1 MHLKQ
6 TGYCVGFFLVYTFI
20 TMISLTGGRCAAH
33 FSQPPSH
40 LAFHDDESNDL
51 TTRGLRK
58 LQSFNSRQK
67 EQKNRNVT
75 ETESSRRRR
84 TFKPIMTNKRSRK
97 RDTVQQTEG
106 RWRFSLSEPP
116 QEGCSE
122 GNIQTTTRGKFTITG
137 QLEANSPNTG
147 YQSDSAVSV
156 QSQVV
161 QQRVKDHQ
169 VSWLSLQPEVECG
182 EKVMTLTVRRRR
194 AAQLLLDR
202 DNESPVPLTQLP
214 PQCGYS
220 VQASWKDLR
229 LMAEYD
235 ACHVIQEDDH
245 FVLPLLWRGTPVRM
259 SCPSP
264 QMEPEATAPSSLCC
278 SPYSLTVKLQGVT
291 DTWELRVDV
300 RGEWTPLVTLVEQ
313 CGYTVAGH
321 DAEVII
327 TAPYV
332 TCGITV
338 KDGKHTISL
347 QIRGKTFTLACPVS
361 PSLTLQQAKPWAPP
375 FYLAPPFYPHPRY
388 HYTYPPHGARNP
400 PTPEPT
406 LSPQAPPPNDHQALY
421 SDTPPLR
428 DYYNRFGVH
437 VSPPAADREED
448 SDKEHP
454 DLQQEQEKQP
464 EMHPAA
470 RSASSETPQA
480 EAPPMQQ
487 HAFSQYYHYYNHPKI
502 PLTGQ
507 PEVPDPGPEVP
518 KQPSDHNLSPSVE
531 PSEAPSSPSP
541 PPGSPEFTHKTPEHE
556 TAHPPLPPPPYP
568 DHYFYYFPQTDRGE
582 AEKSSLLNPKI
593 DDQNSE
599 SGIFPADNLKEDD
612 LDPWIIDL
620 DPRTIDLALQT
631 DDLDPQTIDL
641 DPRTINLDP
650 RTDDLDPQTIDLDPQ
665 TDDLDPQTTDLDPQ
679 TTDLDPQTD
688 DLDPQTDD
696 LAPQTT
702 DLDPQTDDLDPQTID
717 LHLQTDD
724 LDPQTTDLDTQT
736 DDLDP
741 QTTDLDPQTTDLDT
755 QTDDLDPQTTDLDT
769 QTDDLDPQTIDLHL
783 QTDDLDPQTTDL
795 DPQTDDLDPQTTD
808 LDPQTTDLDTQTDDL
823 DPQTTDLDT
832 QTDDLDTQTDDLDTQ
847 TTDLDTQT
855 DDLDPQTTDL
865 DPQTDDLDPQTDDL
879 DTQTDDLDTQTDDLD
894 PQTTDLDTQTTDLDT
909 QTDDL
914 DPQTDDLDTQT
925 DDLDTQTTDLDTQ
938 TTDLDT
944 QTDDLD
950 PQTDNL
956 DTQTDNLDPQTDNL
970 DTQTDNLDPQ
980 TIDLDTQTDNL
991 DTQTDNLD
999 TQTDNLDPQTDDLDP
1014 QTDDLDPQTDDL
1026 DPQTDDLDTQTDDLD
1041 TQTDESHS
1049 DEIIN
1054 FGNKRAERS
1063 KTPVLPAEE
1072 YDVKEVEVAPDPHS
1086 YPATSSSSSHHPPFY
1101 PFYLHSDYFNHSYS
1115 VAESSLSD
1123 HDRES
1128 AASSEQDLAPLLQA
1142 TSSPPHHLPYQTPP
1156 SPTEPT
1162 HDVQKVHPH
1171 PYYSNHHLYDQP
1183 GVSAD
1188 DQEHHPAGSL
1198 PPSHSD
1204 YSGMDRLF
1212 PRAQAGS
1219 PSMHQQLRTLY
1230 SHYINQQHP
1239 DEDEGQDGEN
1249 KDPLKVDSYAPSTSP
1264 CGHMSYIDC
1273 LYSKLLK
1280 TYCSWRPHVIFM
1292 VPDFAMEHTAVSPGD
1307 PSEVVDQTGEHLF
1320 EAHDA

>member
-6 TGYCVGFFLVYTFI
+6 TGYCVGFLLVYTFI

-33 FSQPPSH
+33 FSQPQSH

-51 TTRGLRK
+51 TARGLRK
-58 LQSFNSRQK
+58 LLSFNSRQK
-67 EQKNRNVT
+67 EEKNRDVT
-75 ETESSRRRR
+75 ETESARRRR
-84 TFKPIMTNKRSRK
+84 TFKPTMSNKSSRK
-97 RDTVQQTEG
+97 RDTVQRTEG
-106 RWRFSLSEPP
+106 RWRFSSSEPP
-116 QEGCSE
+116 HEGCSE

-137 QLEANSPNTG
+137 QLEANIPNTG
-147 YQSDSAVSV
+147 YQSDSAVSF

-161 QQRVKDHQ
+161 QQRVKGHQ
-169 VSWLSLQPEVECG
+169 MSWLSLQPEVECG
-182 EKVMTLTVRRRR
+182 EEAMTLTVRRRR

-229 LMAEYD
+229 LMAQYN

-245 FVLPLLWRGTPVRM
+245 FVLPLLWRGTPVRV

-264 QMEPEATAPSSLCC
+264 QMEPEAAAPSSLCC

-313 CGYTVAGH
+313 CGYTVERH

-361 PSLTLQQAKPWAPP
+361 PTLTPQQAEPWAPP

-388 HYTYPPHGARNP
+388 HHTYPPHGARNP

-406 LSPQAPPPNDHQALY
+406 LSPQAPPPDDHQALY

-437 VSPPAADREED
+437 VSPPAADREEDSDKED

-487 HAFSQYYHYYNHPKI
+487 HAFSQYYHYFHHPKI

-507 PEVPDPGPEVP
+507 PKVPDPGPEVP
-518 KQPSDHNLSPSVE
+518 KQPSDHNLSLSVE
-531 PSEAPSSPSP
+531 LSEAPSSPSP

-599 SGIFPADNLKEDD
+599 SGIFPADNLKVD
-612 LDPWIIDL
+612 DL
-620 DPRTIDLALQT
+620 DPRTIDLDLQSDDLDPRTIDLDLQSDDLDPRTIDLDLQSDDLDPRTIDLDLQSDDLT

-641 DPRTINLDP
+641 D
-650 RTDDLDPQTIDLDPQ
+650 
-665 TDDLDPQTTDLDPQ
+665 
-679 TTDLDPQTD
+679 
-688 DLDPQTDD
+688 
-696 LAPQTT
+696 
-702 DLDPQTDDLDPQTID
+702 
-717 LHLQTDD
+717 LQS
-724 LDPQTTDLDTQT
+724 
-736 DDLDP
+736 
-741 QTTDLDPQTTDLDT
+741 
-755 QTDDLDPQTTDLDT
+755 
-769 QTDDLDPQTIDLHL
+769 
-783 QTDDLDPQTTDL
+783 
-795 DPQTDDLDPQTTD
+795 
-808 LDPQTTDLDTQTDDL
+808 
-823 DPQTTDLDT
+823 
-832 QTDDLDTQTDDLDTQ
+832 
-847 TTDLDTQT
+847 
-855 DDLDPQTTDL
+855 
-865 DPQTDDLDPQTDDL
+865 DDLDPQTDDL
-879 DTQTDDLDTQTDDLD
+879 DLQTDDFTPQTIDLDLQTDDLTDDLD
-894 PQTTDLDTQTTDLDT
+894 PQ
-909 QTDDL
+909 
-914 DPQTDDLDTQT
+914 
-925 DDLDTQTTDLDTQ
+925 
-938 TTDLDT
+938 
-944 QTDDLD
+944 
-950 PQTDNL
+950 N
-956 DTQTDNLDPQTDNL
+956 
-970 DTQTDNLDPQ
+970 
-980 TIDLDTQTDNL
+980 
-991 DTQTDNLD
+991 
-999 TQTDNLDPQTDDLDP
+999 DDLDP

-1026 DPQTDDLDTQTDDLD
+1026 DPQTDDLDLQTDDLTPQTIDLDLQTDDLD
-1041 TQTDESHS
+1041 LQTDDLDLQTNDLTPQTIDLDDLTDDLDPRTIDLDPQTDDLTDDLDPRTDDLDPQTDDLADKLDPQTDKSHS

-1063 KTPVLPAEE
+1063 KTPLLPAEE
-1072 YDVKEVEVAPDPHS
+1072 YDVKEVEVAPDPRS

-1115 VAESSLSD
+1115 GAESSLSD

-1128 AASSEQDLAPLLQA
+1128 PASSEQDLAPLLQA
-1142 TSSPPHHLPYQTPP
+1142 TSSPPHRLPCQTPTP
-1156 SPTEPT
+1156 PTEPM

-1171 PYYSNHHLYDQP
+1171 PYYSNHHLYDQL

-1239 DEDEGQDGEN
+1239 DEEDEGQDGEI
-1249 KDPLKVDSYAPSTSP
+1249 KDPFEVDSYAPSTSP

-1273 LYSKLLK
+1273 LYSELLK
-1280 TYCSWRPHVIFM
+1280 TYCSWRPYVIFM
-1292 VPDFAMEHTAVSPGD
+1292 VPDFAMEHTAASPGD